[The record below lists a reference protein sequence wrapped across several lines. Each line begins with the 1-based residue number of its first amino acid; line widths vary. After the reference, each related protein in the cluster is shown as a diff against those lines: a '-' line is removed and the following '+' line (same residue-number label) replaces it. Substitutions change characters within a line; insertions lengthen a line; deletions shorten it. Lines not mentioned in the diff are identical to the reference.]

1 MIQNFIFDEQQQKK
15 ALVPTEDIENDWIQ
29 LNYDDSNWLDVES
42 VSEDGTSGVEE
53 ALVLHV
59 VEQELILLIHIL
71 P

>member
-1 MIQNFIFDEQQQKK
+1 MKSKLIFDEQQIKEI
-15 ALVPTEDIENDWIQ
+15 VPTEDIGNDWIQ

-42 VSEDGTSGVEE
+42 VSEGWNFEE
-53 ALVLHV
+53 ALVLHA